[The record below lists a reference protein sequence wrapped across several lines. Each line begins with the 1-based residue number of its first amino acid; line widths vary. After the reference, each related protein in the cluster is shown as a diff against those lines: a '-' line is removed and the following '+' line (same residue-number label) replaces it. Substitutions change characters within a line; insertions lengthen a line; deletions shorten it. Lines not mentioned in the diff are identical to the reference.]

1 MSWMATYRWLAVSFA
16 SNTLFCRRKSD
27 AAAAQGIVEAQ
38 GRGTVKSIV
47 VSMEDRMGGRKHL
60 THLSHMESFGL
71 DPDELAAVLQKKW
84 STSCS
89 VNKLPG
95 KTETGKML
103 DLQGNLLKV
112 MSLPCMPPPKG
123 CQHKCVHLQRANAF
137 CLSLKISRIDRL
149 SSVKGSSPILR
160 VSALQHASTG
170 IFLRAV
176 PTH

>member
-1 MSWMATYRWLAVSFA
+1 MQGVSETLA
-16 SNTLFCRRKSD
+16 
-27 AAAAQGIVEAQ
+27 
-38 GRGTVKSIV
+38 RGNVKNIV

-60 THLSHMESFGL
+60 THLSHVEGFGL

-112 MSLPCMPPPKG
+112 LLTISLLFREPLPQSWSFACMS
-123 CQHKCVHLQRANAF
+123 
-137 CLSLKISRIDRL
+137 RL
-149 SSVKGSSPILR
+149 
-160 VSALQHASTG
+160 ACFTST
-170 IFLRAV
+170 LA
-176 PTH
+176 

>member
-1 MSWMATYRWLAVSFA
+1 MQGVSETLA
-16 SNTLFCRRKSD
+16 
-27 AAAAQGIVEAQ
+27 
-38 GRGTVKSIV
+38 RGNVKNIV

-60 THLSHMESFGL
+60 THLSHVEGFGI

-112 MSLPCMPPPKG
+112 LPSGQCPPPPPSPA
-123 CQHKCVHLQRANAF
+123 CPVHTTCLWWQLQCAIQSPGGA
-137 CLSLKISRIDRL
+137 SL
-149 SSVKGSSPILR
+149 
-160 VSALQHASTG
+160 
-170 IFLRAV
+170 
-176 PTH
+176 